1 MPAMSDRL
9 LLDERI
15 LADGSHACTYAR
27 LAGAGIRIEDEAG
40 PSGELSM
47 TALDR
52 VMVRYGLPLEDDR
65 SATPSTHGDALD
77 FGGGHCLR
85 RFRFHAIVDAEGRD
99 YLVWE
104 RPDHEPIAVI
114 ATHAT
119 AALRF
124 LVLRLEQERSQES
137 EG

>member
-1 MPAMSDRL
+1 MSDPTRERL

-15 LADGSHACTYAR
+15 LSDGSHACTYGS
-27 LAGAGIRIEDEAG
+27 LANGGIRIDDEAG
-40 PSGELSM
+40 PSGQLSIA
-47 TALDR
+47 ALDR
-52 VMVRYGLPLEDDR
+52 VVVRYGRPTGEPPT
-65 SATPSTHGDALD
+65 ATGESLD
-77 FGGGHCLR
+77 FGGGHRLR

-104 RPDHEPIAVI
+104 RPEHEPIAVI

-124 LVLRLEQERSQES
+124 LVTGLQKERSQES

>member
-1 MPAMSDRL
+1 VAADEDTLRL
-9 LLDERI
+9 RI
-15 LADGSHACTYAR
+15 TRPDQ
-27 LAGAGIRIEDEAG
+27 G
-40 PSGELSM
+40 PQIVPELFRAAASV
-47 TALDR
+47 A
-52 VMVRYGLPLEDDR
+52 VMVRYGVHREERPT
-65 SATPSTHGDALD
+65 ATGEGLD
-77 FGGGHCLR
+77 FGGGHRLR

-124 LVLRLEQERSQES
+124 LVTGLQKARSQES